1 MEGKCEAEKKK
12 HRCCFTGHRPEKI
25 GVSEQTV
32 VKALENEIRQAIDDG
47 FNVFI
52 TGMAQG
58 TDIWA
63 AEIIIKLR
71 KAEGLPLK
79 LIAASP
85 FDGFEQRWSIDW
97 QKKIC
102 CCYGRGRSN
111 SLYFITLS
119 PRLFSSSQ

>member
-63 AEIIIKLR
+63 AEIIIHLR
-71 KAEGLPLK
+71 KTEGIPLK